1 LTGPLI
7 CSGPKRCVA
16 TQVVSWL
23 HINEPLRLCSAF
35 QIPNI
40 DSPHHTRI
48 FLASE
53 DAILSARANYN
64 YLIENGMKDD
74 KEGGGLY
81 FAEGLAHGE
90 VMMRQGEGME
100 KITKWLKGLD

>member
-1 LTGPLI
+1 
-7 CSGPKRCVA
+7 
-16 TQVVSWL
+16 
-23 HINEPLRLCSAF
+23 
-35 QIPNI
+35 
-40 DSPHHTRI
+40 
-48 FLASE
+48 
-53 DAILSARANYN
+53 
-64 YLIENGMKDD
+64 MKDD